1 MSASTWS
8 EHRGNGR
15 YRIVWRKKQGGRC
28 YITLGKS
35 NQKSVRHFQVRLNE
49 LIEHSLTGT
58 PLTSSLTE
66 WLDDLTDSI
75 RTRLVELKLI
85 EAVHGYTLAQWI
97 EFYNNSRTLPGDE
110 TRRKWANTCDRLTK
124 MFGGDIPL
132 SAITAAHA
140 EEFREHLLSNGK
152 RDGVGL
158 ARATVNKHCSIA
170 NQYFK
175 AAYKRRVITENPF
188 EGIEC
193 RNLPNRERMA
203 FVEPQQITQ
212 LLEHLPMW
220 QDRVT
225 LGLARYGGLR
235 CPSEVLALKWEHIHL
250 GDNTKNDPSY
260 MMVRNE
266 KTMHHSSVSEY
277 RKVPLFPELAPFIQ
291 EAWDMSKPGAVYVIS
306 DNEVIDSARN
316 EPRKLNMRSRFTKA
330 IKRAGME
337 QWPKLFQNLRS
348 SRQTELCAVHQ
359 PYLVCRWMGNTEAI
373 AINHYLQETGQ
384 HLAQACTIPTANPT
398 AELGA
403 HTGADTAVMSP
414 QPPSQKSAA
423 LENKAFPIIDLHGQ
437 SQEMPLVG
445 DEGRELWC
453 SKAFIYRSSVRAGHF
468 SGGAGGGAHAT

>member
-1 MSASTWS
+1 
-8 EHRGNGR
+8 
-15 YRIVWRKKQGGRC
+15 
-28 YITLGKS
+28 
-35 NQKSVRHFQVRLNE
+35 
-49 LIEHSLTGT
+49 
-58 PLTSSLTE
+58 
-66 WLDDLTDSI
+66 
-75 RTRLVELKLI
+75 
-85 EAVHGYTLAQWI
+85 
-97 EFYNNSRTLPGDE
+97 
-110 TRRKWANTCDRLTK
+110 

-132 SAITAAHA
+132 SAVTAAHA

-266 KTMHHSSVSEY
+266 KTMHHRQSKHGSPENQSKTHTLRQSVY
-277 RKVPLFPELAPFIQ
+277 RSFKVP
-291 EAWDMSKPGAVYVIS
+291 G
-306 DNEVIDSARN
+306 
-316 EPRKLNMRSRFTKA
+316 RKS
-330 IKRAGME
+330 
-337 QWPKLFQNLRS
+337 PDHQNHIHRIILKHC
-348 SRQTELCAVHQ
+348 LIF
-359 PYLVCRWMGNTEAI
+359 M
-373 AINHYLQETGQ
+373 LQ
-384 HLAQACTIPTANPT
+384 N
-398 AELGA
+398 
-403 HTGADTAVMSP
+403 
-414 QPPSQKSAA
+414 
-423 LENKAFPIIDLHGQ
+423 
-437 SQEMPLVG
+437 
-445 DEGRELWC
+445 
-453 SKAFIYRSSVRAGHF
+453 
-468 SGGAGGGAHAT
+468 

>member
-1 MSASTWS
+1 
-8 EHRGNGR
+8 
-15 YRIVWRKKQGGRC
+15 
-28 YITLGKS
+28 
-35 NQKSVRHFQVRLNE
+35 
-49 LIEHSLTGT
+49 
-58 PLTSSLTE
+58 
-66 WLDDLTDSI
+66 
-75 RTRLVELKLI
+75 
-85 EAVHGYTLAQWI
+85 
-97 EFYNNSRTLPGDE
+97 
-110 TRRKWANTCDRLTK
+110 
-124 MFGGDIPL
+124 MFGADIPL

-152 RDGVGL
+152 GDGVGL

-384 HLAQACTIPTANPT
+384 HLAQACTVPTSIPT

-423 LENKAFPIIDLHGQ
+423 LENKVFPIIDLHGQ

-445 DEGRELWC
+445 DEGLEPTC
-453 SKAFIYRSSVRAGHF
+453 V
-468 SGGAGGGAHAT
+468 